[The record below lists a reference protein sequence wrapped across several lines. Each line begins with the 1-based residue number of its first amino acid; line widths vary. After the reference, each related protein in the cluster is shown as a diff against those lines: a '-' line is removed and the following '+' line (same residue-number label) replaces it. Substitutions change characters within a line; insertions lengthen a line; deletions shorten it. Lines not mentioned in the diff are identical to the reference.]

1 MRSFLTSA
9 IAIPSLGGLVL
20 ALSCVTASA
29 DDHENDQPVR
39 VGWQPTIEVD
49 TGHATRGPWRMNES
63 EWDFI
68 DDPAVAIN
76 DHHEIGVAWV
86 DHVKQDLLFQRYD
99 AGGEPVFD
107 DPVNVSRSSSIF
119 SWLPR
124 IVMTS
129 PEDDDAK
136 PRVDLLWQEIVFS
149 GGSHGGEI
157 FFARSLDGGET
168 FSAPINL
175 SNSTAGAG
183 KGRHTARSW
192 HNGSYDLVRANDG
205 TLYAAW
211 TEYEGNLWFSRSTD
225 GGESF
230 SDPAHIAGESGTN
243 PARGPSLAVGRDG
256 TIYLAWTVGEDDQAD
271 IRFTRSTDR
280 GDSFDEPRVVQQR
293 SGHADAPKL
302 AVDGDNVLHLV
313 YGESESGRNGQYR
326 IIYSR
331 ASDES
336 RTFSEPRIISGEF
349 SRTVDSAN
357 FPMLAIDGDD
367 RLIVTWETYRNR
379 RGRPTGTSFV
389 ISTNGGE
396 SFSDPQPLPG
406 TGDGEDGFH
415 GSQQGLLMSKLA
427 VNRSGTLAFVN
438 STFRQNHV
446 SRVRLFRGVLLP
458 ERDDDS

>member
-1 MRSFLTSA
+1 MRSLLHSVLPTTSLA
-9 IAIPSLGGLVL
+9 VLVL
-20 ALSCVTASA
+20 ATSCVTASA
-29 DDHENDQPVR
+29 DDRENDQSVQ
-39 VGWQPTIEVD
+39 VSWQPTIEVD
-49 TGHATRGPWRMNES
+49 TGNATRGPWRMNES

-68 DDPAVAIN
+68 DDPTVAIN
-76 DHHEIGVAWV
+76 NHNEVGVAWV

-99 AGGEPVFD
+99 ADGKPAFD
-107 DPVNVSRSSSIF
+107 DHVNVSRSSSIF

-124 IVMTS
+124 IVMTT
-129 PEDDDAK
+129 PDDDDAK
-136 PRVDLLWQEIVFS
+136 PHVYLLWQEIVFS

-157 FFARSLDGGET
+157 FFARSHDGGET
-168 FSAPINL
+168 FSEPINL
-175 SNSTAGAG
+175 SNTTAGAG

-192 HNGSYDLVRANDG
+192 HNGSYDLVHADDG

-230 SDPAHIAGESGTN
+230 SDPTHLAGERGTN
-243 PARGPSLAVGRDG
+243 PARGPSVAVGQDG
-256 TIYLAWTVGEDDQAD
+256 TIYVAWTVGEDDQAD
-271 IRFTRSTDR
+271 IHFTRSTDR
-280 GDSFDEPRVVQQR
+280 GDSFDESRVVHLR

-302 AVDGDNVLHLV
+302 GIDGDNVLHLV
-313 YGESESGRNGQYR
+313 YGERDDGRNGRYR

-336 RTFSEPRIISGEF
+336 RTFSEPRIVSGAF
-349 SRTVDSAN
+349 SRNMDSAN
-357 FPMLAIDGDD
+357 FPMLRIDGDD
-367 RLIVTWETYRNR
+367 RLIITWETYQNR
-379 RGRPTGTSFV
+379 RGRPTGTSFA
-389 ISTNGGE
+389 ISANGGE

-427 VNRSGTLAFVN
+427 VNQSGHLAFVN
-438 STFRQNHV
+438 STYRQNQA
-446 SRVRLFRGVLLP
+446 SRVRLFRGVLSQ